1 MRALKMAAVAFDTLK
16 FARALRDKADFSQVQ
31 AEGLAEAFAEAAKDQ
46 LVLKPYIVE
55 AQSLAN
61 DNDLSLDKK
70 IDALDRKVTGVEN
83 RLDANIDAVETRLNA
98 KIEALDVKIDAVETR
113 LNTKIDALDVKIDA
127 KIEKIQAENR
137 GEFKL
142 LRWMLGFVLAAVMG
156 IFYMLFRKF

>member
-1 MRALKMAAVAFDTLK
+1 MAAVAFDTLK

-31 AEGLAEAFAEAAKDQ
+31 AEGLAEAFAEAAKEQ
-46 LVLKPYIVE
+46 LVLKPDIVE

-70 IDALDRKVTGVEN
+70 IDALDRKVTEGET
-83 RLDANIDAVETRLNA
+83 RLDAKINALDIKIDAVETRLNT
-98 KIEALDVKIDAVETR
+98 KIDAVETR